1 MATSS
6 SSFRREGPLLRRG
19 WDALWSSL
27 CFCFP
32 SSIDELD
39 ESAAEAAARG
49 GEGGGGGGGGRRRG
63 GATSSSSAATTTSTA
78 AASAGVT
85 RSASSASSSAA
96 ASSCSSLGGAS
107 SGSGSDL
114 LLYPP
119 APPQAP
125 PFEGPPVIGPRS
137 ADDAASGKKTLVLDL
152 DETLVHSSFR
162 PVPNADFVIPV
173 EIDGR
178 CVDVYVLKRPH
189 VDEFLAQVGPRFEV
203 VVFTASLAKYADPL
217 LDLLDARTNAFK
229 WRLFREHC
237 VAFEGNYVKDL
248 QCLGR
253 PLTDSIIVDNSPH
266 SYVFQPDNAVPVSTF
281 IDDPA
286 DVELLQILPLLLAV
300 ERVPDVRPHLAHHVA
315 RLAEAQASRGRGE
328 GG

>member
-1 MATSS
+1 M
-6 SSFRREGPLLRRG
+6 
-19 WDALWSSL
+19 
-27 CFCFP
+27 
-32 SSIDELD
+32 
-39 ESAAEAAARG
+39 
-49 GEGGGGGGGGRRRG
+49 
-63 GATSSSSAATTTSTA
+63 
-78 AASAGVT
+78 
-85 RSASSASSSAA
+85 
-96 ASSCSSLGGAS
+96 
-107 SGSGSDL
+107 
-114 LLYPP
+114 
-119 APPQAP
+119 
-125 PFEGPPVIGPRS
+125 
-137 ADDAASGKKTLVLDL
+137 LDL

-217 LDLLDARTNAFK
+217 LDLLDARVGAFR
-229 WRLFREHC
+229 WRLFRDAC

-253 PLTDSIIVDNSPH
+253 PLEDAIIVDNSPH

-286 DVELLQILPLLLAV
+286 DTELLQILPLLLAV

-315 RLAEAQASRGRGE
+315 RLAEAQATRGRE
-328 GG
+328 GGG